1 MNTRKA
7 KSAELQKK
15 FAALERESQQK
26 FSDAKAEL
34 GLWSD
39 AGIGEGRQL
48 FWSAFERG
56 KVFGRRQTFWDALV
70 SASAQR
76 IIVSEYYMAALSKY
90 KCRDAMIEE
99 GKDIHESLI
108 REVVVLYRD
117 VQICMSSM
125 PCHSLHGPES
135 ELSGR

>member
-1 MNTRKA
+1 MQEWFWRFKPAVRERVNVKKA
-7 KSAELQKK
+7 KSADLQKK
-15 FAALERESQQK
+15 FAALEMESQQK

-70 SASAQR
+70 S
-76 IIVSEYYMAALSKY
+76 
-90 KCRDAMIEE
+90 
-99 GKDIHESLI
+99 
-108 REVVVLYRD
+108 
-117 VQICMSSM
+117 ICF
-125 PCHSLHGPES
+125 
-135 ELSGR
+135 

>member
-1 MNTRKA
+1 MNTKKA

-70 SASAQR
+70 SASDQ
-76 IIVSEYYMAALSKY
+76 ILVSCSATGAALASCKLFLATNEGIQCLSRASKY
-90 KCRDAMIEE
+90 IKLLFDCLTFMNSIACF
-99 GKDIHESLI
+99 SLQNPDPG
-108 REVVVLYRD
+108 L
-117 VQICMSSM
+117 
-125 PCHSLHGPES
+125 
-135 ELSGR
+135 